1 MLTYLMLL
9 EEDADKARFQ
19 QLYERYRGPMYRTA
33 LRYLKDEG
41 RAQDAVHDAFVKI
54 ALHFQKISALSCMEL
69 GSYIVTIV
77 ENRCIEILRKEKRRL
92 DWDED
97 WDIPAPSGAED
108 EAGYRRL
115 VALVDSMPET
125 YREVLTLRYINGMK
139 WDAVAA
145 SLNFD
150 RRWVIRLH
158 RRACE
163 VVESRG
169 ELCSPLDTSLPAR
182 YPPPP
187 WGE

>member
-1 MLTYLMLL
+1 MKQAQEFLKQYLL
-9 EEDADKARFQ
+9 AQKRVA
-19 QLYERYRGPMYRTA
+19 A
-33 LRYLKDEG
+33 LCS
-41 RAQDAVHDAFVKI
+41 Q
-54 ALHFQKISALSCMEL
+54 
-69 GSYIVTIV
+69 
-77 ENRCIEILRKEKRRL
+77 IEILGNLAARATRASNTGGKAPDAMADAVAALADAKDLLRAQVEELEASRRRVQEL
-92 DWDED
+92 IASLPDENHF
-97 WDIPAPSGAED
+97 
-108 EAGYRRL
+108 
-115 VALVDSMPET
+115 
-125 YREVLTLRYINGMK
+125 REVLTLRYINGMK

-187 WGE
+187 RGE